1 MNWTVTYKTA
11 AMAGVLMLSAAS
23 ASAAPTSFNF
33 TRITS
38 NAAEDVGSQLQ
49 MDVYN
54 NADAS
59 AFLNQTLTNQVL
71 FTFANSA
78 QTAANIAEVYFDDN
92 GFLASQT
99 AILNSLEGFT
109 SFSPVSWTK
118 PNGTLKN
125 VVLPGGNNADPDF
138 QPTPYFGANVDP
150 GNPSLGVN
158 TGSDLLGIL
167 VSLNNGY
174 GFDDISSALAS
185 GDLRIGLHVRSIG
198 VAGASD
204 SFINNRIPTETI
216 SGVPLPASAW
226 MFLSGLVGFLGW
238 QRRRTEA

>member
-1 MNWTVTYKTA
+1 
-11 AMAGVLMLSAAS
+11 MAGVLLLSAAS

-38 NAAEDVGSQLQ
+38 NAAEDVGSQLK

-59 AFLNQTLTNQVL
+59 EFLNQTLTNQVL

-78 QTAANIAEVYFDDN
+78 QTAANIAEVYFDDS

-99 AILNSLEGFT
+99 AILNSLGGFT

-138 QPTPYFGANVDP
+138 QPTPYFGADVDP

-158 TGSDLLGIL
+158 TGSDLFGIL

-174 GFDDISSALAS
+174 GFDDISSALTS
-185 GDLRIGLHVRSIG
+185 GALRIGLHVRSIG

-204 SFINNRIPTETI
+204 SFINNPIPTETI

>member
-1 MNWTVTYKTA
+1 
-11 AMAGVLMLSAAS
+11 MAGVLLLSAAS

-59 AFLNQTLTNQVL
+59 EFLNQTLTNQVL

-78 QTAANIAEVYFDDN
+78 QTAANIAEVYFDDS

-99 AILNSLEGFT
+99 AILNSLGGFT

-138 QPTPYFGANVDP
+138 QPTPYFGADVDP

-158 TGSDLLGIL
+158 TGSDRFGIL

-174 GFDDISSALAS
+174 GFDDISSALTS
-185 GDLRIGLHVRSIG
+185 GALRIGLHVRSIG

-204 SFINNRIPTETI
+204 SFINNPIPTETI